1 MVGEPMRRPRV
12 GEIITYRLWSG
23 ALRTVTVTH
32 VSDNIKNGVP
42 GFDGH
47 SSLGATFWGYDEQI
61 VTYPRIR
68 KVDVE

>member
-1 MVGEPMRRPRV
+1 MVEPMRRPRV
-12 GEIITYRLWSG
+12 GEIITYRLGSG

-32 VSDNIKNGVP
+32 VADNIKNGVP

-47 SSLGATFWGYDEQI
+47 SSLGDPFWGYDNQI

-68 KVDVE
+68 KVDIG

>member
-1 MVGEPMRRPRV
+1 MRRLSTAAILGDR
-12 GEIITYRLWSG
+12 GQLLWSG

>member
-1 MVGEPMRRPRV
+1 MVEPVRRPRV
-12 GEIITYRLWSG
+12 GETIMYRLGSG
-23 ALRTVTVTH
+23 ALRTVTVTY
-32 VSDNIKNGVP
+32 VSNDIKDGVP

-47 SSLGATFWGYDEQI
+47 SSLGDSFWGYDNQI